1 MRAGGGHRNPLPPQ
15 QKLGICLTQDAA
27 VQARYLAMWLL
38 DEAPGEHAVRMTR
51 DGVGQGLPIFIISL
65 GKLSLLNYL
74 RALFDKN

>member
-1 MRAGGGHRNPLPPQ
+1 MHAGGGHRNPLPPQ
-15 QKLGICLTQDAA
+15 QKLRICLTQDAA

-38 DEAPGEHAVRMTR
+38 DEAPGEHAVGMTR
-51 DGVGQGLPIFIISL
+51 DRVGQGLPVFIISL